1 MGIFK
6 FHDIKNSKPLLDYLA
21 KEIGGG
27 KYLHFMQSLLGTYA
41 NSF

>member
-6 FHDIKNSKPLLDYLA
+6 FHEIKNSKPLLDYLA

-27 KYLHFMQSLLGTYA
+27 EYLYSTV
-41 NSF
+41 SSIC